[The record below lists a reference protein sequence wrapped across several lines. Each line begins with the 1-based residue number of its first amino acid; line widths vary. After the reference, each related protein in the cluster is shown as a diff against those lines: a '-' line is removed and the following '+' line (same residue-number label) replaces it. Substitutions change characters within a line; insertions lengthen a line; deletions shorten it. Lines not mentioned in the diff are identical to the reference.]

1 MDCISKH
8 LRINRQIRARQ
19 VRIISE
25 IGEQLGDMS
34 QFDALK
40 IAEERGY
47 DLVEVSPG
55 SVPPVCKLMDYGK
68 YKYEQNKK
76 EKEAKH
82 KQKIFKLKEIEL
94 RPKIDEHDFN
104 VKLRRIIEFLK
115 DGDKVK
121 VSVFFKGREIVYKN
135 LGTSLIE
142 KVKENIQDVGIVEKE
157 PKLEGKRIL
166 MILGPK

>member
-1 MDCISKH
+1 VDFISRD
-8 LRINRQIRARQ
+8 LRINRHIRARE
-19 VRIISE
+19 VRLISE
-25 IGEQLGDMS
+25 VGEQLGDLS
-34 QFDALK
+34 PIEALR

-55 SVPPVCKLMDYGK
+55 STPPVCKLMDYGK
-68 YKYEQNKK
+68 YKYEQSKK

-82 KQKIFKLKEIEL
+82 KQKVVKLKEIEL

-104 VKLRRIIEFLK
+104 VKLRRITDFLK

-121 VSVFFKGREIVYKN
+121 VSVFFKGREIVYKDIGRA
-135 LGTSLIE
+135 LMDRIKQGILEFGIIE
-142 KVKENIQDVGIVEKE
+142 KD
-157 PKLEGKRIL
+157 PKFEGKRIL